1 MKDAAEF
8 HRRAMHAAEAAVL
21 ARVRGNAVEHRAKI
35 REAFELEKQAAAL
48 VAGSN
53 MEPTRSVLHR
63 SAASLALECREF
75 REAERLIA
83 LGLTGAPPHEVLDEL
98 RNLLQDV
105 HFHQHLADDGLTLQ
119 RGEFE
124 YQMIGAKVGKGIA
137 PGADFARRFEHL
149 DMVVFRTAER
159 KANKPFRTQ
168 GRRDLKL
175 QDDVEI
181 FVKTPRAASF
191 AVAFQIG
198 KRGLFSEL
206 DFGADVVDEIL
217 SCFEYYSHDD
227 IDSLR
232 RRIPDEN
239 YFKNFVGLAR
249 KLAPDG
255 KNVGTVGISG
265 KVGSESKE
273 IVLKPQ
279 SGAKFG
285 APSDLSKGEEV
296 ERIEVS
302 GVLKMADSDH
312 KNFGLIKVVQDDGTK
327 TQFRV
332 SPSVMS
338 DVVRP
343 YFETRVLVTGYK
355 KGKHYHYSD
364 VQVADS

>member
-8 HRRAMHAAEAAVL
+8 HRRAMHAAEVAVL
-21 ARVRGNAVEHRAKI
+21 ARVRGNSAEHAARM
-35 REAFELEKQAAAL
+35 REAFDLERHAASL

-53 MEPTRSVLHR
+53 LEPTRSVLHR
-63 SAASLALECREF
+63 SAASLALECREY

-83 LGLTGAPPHEVLDEL
+83 VGLTGAPPNEVLDEL

-149 DMVVFRTAER
+149 DMLIFRTAER
-159 KANKPFRTQ
+159 KSKKPFRTQ
-168 GRRDLKL
+168 GRRDLAL
-175 QDDVEI
+175 QSEVEI

-191 AVAFQIG
+191 AVAFKIG
-198 KRGLFSEL
+198 KRGLFNEMDL
-206 DFGADVVDEIL
+206 GIDVVDEIL
-217 SCFEYYSHDD
+217 TCFDHFAHDD

-232 RRIPDEN
+232 TRIPDED

-255 KNVGTVGISG
+255 KNVGTVGLSG
-265 KVGSESKE
+265 KAGTGSREV
-273 IVLKPQ
+273 VLKPQ
-279 SGAKFG
+279 SGARF
-285 APSDLSKGEEV
+285 EV
-296 ERIEVS
+296 SAEPVSSSEFERIEVT
-302 GVLKMADSDH
+302 GILKMADSDH
-312 KNFGLIKVVQDDGTK
+312 AKFGLIKVVHDDGTK

-332 SPSVMS
+332 APAVMS

-343 YFETRVLVTGYK
+343 YFESRVVV
-355 KGKHYHYSD
+355 KGRRKGRHFDYTD
-364 VQVADS
+364 IQAAE